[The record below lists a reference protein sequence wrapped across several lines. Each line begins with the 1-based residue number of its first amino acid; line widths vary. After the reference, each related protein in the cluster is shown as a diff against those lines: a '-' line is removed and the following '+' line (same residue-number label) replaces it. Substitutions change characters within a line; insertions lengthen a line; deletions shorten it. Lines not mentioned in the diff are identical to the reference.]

1 MAYSDNFPATRPV
14 FMADFANGGKIDPR
28 ATFTRSDTPPTYAA
42 PSAVHFWSNEKH
54 LSSENL
60 LLQSSD
66 FDTTWNST
74 GLNGTPTSGQ
84 TDPAGGTDG
93 FTVVE
98 TSDTNFHRLWQGVT
112 ASGDFAF
119 TVYAKQNSGT
129 RYLSLTLY
137 NASSDWVGAT
147 FDLAGSAPTK
157 SSGSLSSFSGLTAT
171 QTPSGGGYYKCTI
184 KATGSVTSAQAVLN
198 NVTSAPTGGYGLP
211 SYAGDGTSS
220 IDVAFA
226 SLSTT
231 GATDYNATTTSIH
244 RQYASSLKS
253 VATAGQPRFEYDPST
268 DGQSAGTSLGILVE
282 GQSTNL
288 ITYSNNFSAW
298 SGFQVTAEAG
308 AAVGPDGQSCYVMRE
323 DSTAASNHYLSLGA
337 SGQSTSTTYTMSVY
351 AKKVASSNQTRHLRL
366 RVNGLGGQA
375 SVEYDLGNGT
385 VNRTYGSSLN
395 SQSISSIGNG
405 WYRLVMTYTNGSG
418 SVASGMIITGSPDTT
433 ANLPSYDGDGFSA
446 FALFGAQVEEG
457 SFASSL
463 VSTSGSAATRASES
477 LSMTDS
483 SLFDNG
489 GGTLYAEASQNVLD
503 TYNGVFAVSD
513 GTGAN
518 TIEIL
523 GNSSSFRGQVVNA
536 NSTNASFIGGTITVG
551 QFNKHALTFSSSEAS
566 YYVNGSEIGTTDS
579 SVVIPTVSEIDIGN
593 VAWSRPLN
601 GHVRKVALYS
611 EPISETAAA
620 AITS

>member
-1 MAYSDNFPATRPV
+1 MSYSESFPTQRPI
-14 FMADFANGGKIDPR
+14 FSLDAANAGRLDPR
-28 ATFTRSDTPPTYAA
+28 CSFSRADTPPTYAA
-42 PSAVHFWSNEKH
+42 PSAVHYWSNEKH

-66 FDTTWNST
+66 FDTSWSADNLSDR
-74 GLNGTPTSGQ
+74 NSGQ
-84 TDPAGGTDG
+84 ADPSGGTDG
-93 FTVVE
+93 FELVE
-98 TSDTNFHRLWQGVT
+98 STANSWHRVYQSVT
-112 ASGDFAF
+112 ATGDITAV
-119 TVYAKQNSGT
+119 VYAKQNSGT
-129 RYLSLTLY
+129 RYLMMTMGGGGNNLY
-137 NASSDWVGAT
+137 ECAT
-147 FDLAGSAPTK
+147 FDLAGGTPNILHG
-157 SSGSLSSFSGLTAT
+157 SSSSFTSVSAT
-171 QTPSGGGYYKCTI
+171 QTASGSGYYKCVL
-184 KATGSVTSAQAVLN
+184 KATGTCSSLNVSVTNTTATPAGN
-198 NVTSAPTGGYGLP
+198 PYGLQV
-211 SYAGDGTSS
+211 YTGDGSSS

-253 VATAGQPRFEYDPST
+253 VSYAGQPRFEYDPAS
-268 DGQSAGTSLGILVE
+268 DGQSMGILIE

-288 ITYSNNFSAW
+288 LNYSEQFDNGYW
-298 SGFQVTAEAG
+298 YKDRTTVTANSAIAPNGEL
-308 AAVGPDGQSCYVMRE
+308 AADLI
-323 DSTAASNHYLSLGA
+323 TANQTGASNTHNLSK
-337 SGQSTSTTYTMSVY
+337 SGYAFTSGTTYTYSVFVKAAGFSSVDIGGGNPATY
-351 AKKVASSNQTRHLRL
+351 PALATFTLTGAGTASSTH
-366 RVNGLGGQA
+366 
-375 SVEYDLGNGT
+375 
-385 VNRTYGSSLN
+385 GSS
-395 SQSISSIGNG
+395 SIQSCGNG
-405 WYRLVMTYTNGSG
+405 WYRCV
-418 SVASGMIITGSPDTT
+418 VTGT
-433 ANLPSYDGDGFSA
+433 AA
-446 FALFGAQVEEG
+446 A
-457 SFASSL
+457 
-463 VSTSGSAATRASES
+463 SAATNLNVTLRDSSGTSFDGDDYSGVLIWGANLTQSSHAYSYLKAEGSATTKAAES